1 MANTSFLNL
10 TPLPP
15 LLLTNDVNF
24 SLGNARLLFSSP
36 QGTEASPGVRAGQAN
51 SSFCPRYDQAWAR
64 QQGRVKE
71 IGSGKELEVRV
82 QLSHGKTGFS
92 HPLRPRVAFWGGSCV
107 PAWQWFCHG
116 EGEYGKHTSRGKIT
130 RKTLS
135 RNGAG

>member
-51 SSFCPRYDQAWAR
+51 SSFCPRYDQAGVR

-71 IGSGKELEVRV
+71 IRNGKELEV
-82 QLSHGKTGFS
+82 
-92 HPLRPRVAFWGGSCV
+92 
-107 PAWQWFCHG
+107 
-116 EGEYGKHTSRGKIT
+116 
-130 RKTLS
+130 
-135 RNGAG
+135 